1 MKFILLVL
9 CCTLSLS
16 ASAQWYRLDLKTKKH
31 ERSPLLAQLTNHSIY
46 RIPVATFSKPK
57 IQMLHFDRSD
67 YSLEA
72 AEAVIMKTA
81 QHNMRFRVYNDASY
95 NFSELA
101 ALYVQQNRFSEA
113 KWFLLQSNII
123 SRNENDDKH
132 TISNLIE
139 LATIKAQLGDYTQ
152 AQEDLTEAH
161 AMAMSRGFR
170 DDLLQIEKKIQF
182 IKQNKASLAPK
193 PELRYAEAA
202 MTAAKAE

>member
-9 CCTLSLS
+9 CCTLGLS

-31 ERSPLLAQLTNHSIY
+31 ERAPLLAQLINHSVS
-46 RIPVATFSKPK
+46 RIPVAAPSKPK
-57 IQMLHFDRSD
+57 IQMPHFDRTG

-139 LATIKAQLGDYTQ
+139 LAGIKAQLGDYTQ
-152 AQEDLTEAH
+152 AQDDLTEAH
-161 AMAMSRGFR
+161 AMAMGRGFR
-170 DDLLQIEKKIQF
+170 DDLLQIEKKIQY
-182 IKQNKASLAPK
+182 IKQSKLSSAPK
-193 PELRYAEAA
+193 PEIRYAEAA

>member
-9 CCTLSLS
+9 CCTLGLS

-31 ERSPLLAQLTNHSIY
+31 DRSPLLAQLTNHSVS
-46 RIPVATFSKPK
+46 RIPVAAPSKPK

-72 AEAVIMKTA
+72 AEALIMKTA

-101 ALYVQQNRFSEA
+101 ALYIQQNRFSEA

-123 SRNENDDKH
+123 SRNQNDDKH

-139 LATIKAQLGDYTQ
+139 LAGIKAQLGDYTQ

-170 DDLLQIEKKIQF
+170 DDLLQIEKKIQY
-182 IKQNKASLAPK
+182 IKQSKLSSAPK

-202 MTAAKAE
+202 MTTAKAE